1 MNEGEKRGI
10 GERGPDKEKRDFNPK
25 SLSNLKQFQKPVS
38 NVSPSV
44 NPAINSSINWSKLGK
59 VVLIGFV
66 ISFIIWKIHQ
76 RKKQSDET
84 SKTEPSQKS

>member
-1 MNEGEKRGI
+1 MDEGEKRGI

-44 NPAINSSINWSKLGK
+44 NPTINSGVNWSKLGK
-59 VVLIGFV
+59 IAIIAIV
-66 ISFIIWKIHQ
+66 ISAVFWKLYQ
-76 RKKQSDET
+76 RKKRSEDT
-84 SKTEPSQKS
+84 K